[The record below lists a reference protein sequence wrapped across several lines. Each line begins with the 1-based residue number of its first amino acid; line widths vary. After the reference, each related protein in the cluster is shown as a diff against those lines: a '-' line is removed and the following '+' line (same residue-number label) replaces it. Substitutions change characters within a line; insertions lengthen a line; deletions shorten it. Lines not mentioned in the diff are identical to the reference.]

1 MIPSGT
7 EIFRKKL
14 KGNFKEMNSIEILQE
29 LKSFMTHIK
38 FHNKNANCIF
48 RSNHAS
54 NYLPIKGILDREKD
68 KILSTINFG
77 LTHKNVLRP
86 EFYRGL

>member
-7 EIFRKKL
+7 EIFKK
-14 KGNFKEMNSIEILQE
+14 KIRREFHEMNSIEILQE
-29 LKSFMTHIK
+29 LKMFIENIE
-38 FHNKNANCIF
+38 FQNKEATCIF

-54 NYLPIKGILDREKD
+54 NYLPIKGILDREKEI
-68 KILSTINFG
+68 ILSTINYG
-77 LTHKNVLRP
+77 IVNSNILRP